1 MRAGSLD
8 RRVTLQQQVET
19 RDSYGGVTFTWQD
32 VATVWA
38 DVQAVSGREF
48 LQSQAVQDEVTTRIV
63 IRFRTGIT
71 TGKLRVVL
79 HNVEQGGSPTQQTYY
94 DVLAI
99 LPSGDRKRWLQL
111 MCKTGSN
118 NG

>member
-1 MRAGSLD
+1 MKAGTLD
-8 RRVTLQQQVET
+8 RRITLQRQAET
-19 RDSYGGVTFTWQD
+19 RDSYGGVTFTWVD

-38 DVQAVSGREF
+38 DVLAVSGKEY
-48 LQSQAVQDEVTTRIV
+48 LQGQAVQDEVTTRIV
-63 IRFRTGIT
+63 IRWRSGIT
-71 TGKLRVVL
+71 TGKLRAVVYEP
-79 HNVEQGGSPTQQTYY
+79 EQGGSPTTQTYY

-111 MCKTGSN
+111 MCRTGVN